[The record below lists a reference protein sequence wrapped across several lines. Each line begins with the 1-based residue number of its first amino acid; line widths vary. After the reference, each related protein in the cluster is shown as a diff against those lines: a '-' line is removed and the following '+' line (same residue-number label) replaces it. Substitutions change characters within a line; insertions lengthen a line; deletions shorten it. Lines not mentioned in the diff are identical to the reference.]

1 MSEAAT
7 ALLWR
12 VAFDVPERA
21 IAAFEAAFGP
31 FALTVTS
38 YSLDGDRRTPG
49 EARWRL
55 EFLVPTMP
63 DPSAIERTIAAVA
76 GQLGIG
82 VGGVA
87 VAPLTEQDWVAAGLA
102 QQPATRIGRF
112 VVRGPHERGIAHP
125 GKIAIEIEAG
135 LAFGTGRHETT
146 AGCLI
151 AIARLARRR
160 RFRHALDLG
169 TGSGVLAIAIAKLG
183 RIPVTAV
190 EIDPVAVCVARANVR
205 ANGVA
210 SLVTVAGGG
219 SAPARGRRGYDLIV
233 ANILLTPLRRMARR
247 LVERLTPDGRLILAG
262 ILVDEEAALIAAYRA
277 QGLALDGRI
286 QRGAWP
292 TLVFRRGLGGG
303 GRAA

>member
-1 MSEAAT
+1 MSDPASAP
-7 ALLWR
+7 LWR

-21 IAAFEAAFGP
+21 IVAFEAAFGP

-38 YSLDGDRRTPG
+38 YSLEGDRWTRG
-49 EARWRL
+49 ESRWRL

-63 DPSAIERTIAAVA
+63 DLAAIERTIAAVA

-82 VGGVA
+82 VGDVA
-87 VAPLTEQDWVAAGLA
+87 VAPLAEQDWIAAGLA
-102 QQPATRIGRF
+102 QQPATYIGRF

-146 AGCLI
+146 AGCLS

-160 RFRHALDLG
+160 RFRRALDLG

-183 RIPVTAV
+183 RTPVTAV
-190 EIDPVAVCVARANVR
+190 EIDPVAAGVARANVR

-210 SLVTVAGGG
+210 ALVAVHDGDR
-219 SAPARGRRGYDLIV
+219 APARRRHGYDLIV
-233 ANILLTPLRRMARR
+233 ANILLKPLRRMAHR
-247 LVERLTPDGRLILAG
+247 LAERLAPDGRLILAG

-277 QGLALDGRI
+277 QGLALDGRT

-292 TLVFRRGLGGG
+292 TLVFRRGRRRGR
-303 GRAA
+303 RAA

>member
-1 MSEAAT
+1 MNDPAST
-7 ALLWR
+7 LLWR

-38 YSLDGDRRTPG
+38 FSLEGDRWTRG

-63 DPSAIERTIAAVA
+63 DLAAIERTIAAVA
-76 GQLGIG
+76 DQLGIS
-82 VGGVA
+82 VGDVA

-102 QQPATRIGRF
+102 QQPATHIGRF
-112 VVRGPHERGIAHP
+112 VVRGPHERGVAHP

-146 AGCLI
+146 SGCLS
-151 AIARLARRR
+151 AIARLYRHR

-169 TGSGVLAIAIAKLG
+169 TGSGVLAIAIARLG
-183 RIPVTAV
+183 RTPVTAV
-190 EIDPVAVCVARANVR
+190 EIDPVAVRVARANVR
-205 ANGVA
+205 ANGVT
-210 SLVTVAGGG
+210 SLVAVAGGG
-219 SAPARGRRGYDLIV
+219 FAPARGRRAYDLIV
-233 ANILLTPLRRMARR
+233 ANILLTPLRRMAHR
-247 LVERLTPDGRLILAG
+247 LAERLAPDGRLILAG

-292 TLVFRRGLGGG
+292 TLVFRRGSRG
-303 GRAA
+303 GRRAA